1 MASVMEVL
9 MKQRYG
15 TEFLHEEKMASTDI
29 HRCLLNVYGVQTVEV
44 STVRQFVVNFS
55 SSNNDIKTNHVLDG
69 HEDIDKCS
77 MQALVNS

>member
-29 HRCLLNVYGVQTVEV
+29 HRCLLNVAV
-44 STVRQFVVNFS
+44 STVSWWVVHFS
-55 SSNNDIKTNHVLDG
+55 SGDVYKNVK
-69 HEDIDKCS
+69 
-77 MQALVNS
+77 QALAHCWQKCTANAHDCVEKIVFCS